1 MADKTWQTPQYSPN
15 PPGTNPNCGGCNQ
28 GLNIIITPEV
38 GAGGKNT
45 ELIEGFSIGI
55 NDLSDINTD
64 RFEIS
69 YAPYVD
75 VQVSLNTTFRAASI
89 DKTNPILK
97 GTVID
102 EVVCSWAYNAERDGD
117 ISSQTLSNTGAGQ
130 DPVLIGTDRSYTYQ
144 SLNITDDETITILGS
159 DGRSQ
164 DSDQDA
170 ITFGN
175 YLAFGV
181 SSPSMLFRPTTE
193 LQAIFDALATKT
205 IRTTQAGYSFNAFGT
220 DQEYVVIAYPA
231 SWGESQFVKDS
242 FVGGYNRIYLVN
254 RLGSPIFTTEVLQDD
269 VLQDM
274 NISNGNGHTEPFIF
288 YQSEYPART
297 GEKPTVM
304 SKK

>member
-15 PPGTNPNCGGCNQ
+15 PPAQNPNCGGCNQ
-28 GLNIIITPEV
+28 GLNIIITPDDNS
-38 GAGGKNT
+38 GGRTT
-45 ELIEGFSIGI
+45 ELLEGFSIGI
-55 NDLSDINTD
+55 TDLSDINVD
-64 RFEIS
+64 RFEVA
-69 YAPYVD
+69 YAPYIA
-75 VQVSLNTTFRAASI
+75 VQVALNTVFKESNVE
-89 DKTNPILK
+89 KTNPILK

-117 ISSQTLSNTGAGQ
+117 INSQTLSNSGAAQ
-130 DPVLIGTDRSYTYQ
+130 DPVLSGTDRNYTYTG
-144 SLNITDDETITILGS
+144 LNITGDETITIVGS
-159 DGRSQ
+159 DGTSQ

-181 SSPSMLFRPTTE
+181 SEPSMLFRPTTE
-193 LQAIFDALATKT
+193 LQSIFDALSTKT
-205 IRTTQAGYSFNAFGT
+205 VRTTQSGYSFNAFGT

-254 RLGSPIFTTEVLQDD
+254 RSGNLIFTDEVLQGDT
-269 VLQDM
+269 LQDM
-274 NISNGNGHTEPFIF
+274 NVSNGNGHTEAFIF

-297 GEKPTVM
+297 GDKPTVI